1 MLWIAGAVVLLLLGA
16 VFTDP
21 EFSGE
26 PLVKGLARVP
36 RGTPSKAEPVA
47 QAALVEVV
55 AAPSGRWPLVKV
67 SLGFWR
73 NDAGPRWAKVR
84 VLEASGD
91 GPLKAGAE
99 VALDHWRLEPG
110 QRFVVC
116 LNARGES
123 VDGYLADAAGKVS
136 LVDDTPTAEP
146 IAPFAST
153 PPMAPADAF
162 PRLVGKPPSTIPTKF
177 RP

>member
-1 MLWIAGAVVLLLLGA
+1 MLWSAGAVVLLVLGA
-16 VFTDP
+16 VFVDP
-21 EFSGE
+21 ESSGE

-36 RGTPSKAEPVA
+36 RGVPTASEVVT
-47 QAALVEVV
+47 QAAFVEVV

-84 VLEASGD
+84 VLEVAGD

-99 VALDHWRLEPG
+99 HALDHWRLEAG

-116 LNARGES
+116 LNGRGES
-123 VDGYLADAAGKVS
+123 VDGYLADAAGQVS
-136 LVDDTPTAEP
+136 LVDPTPTAEP
-146 IAPFAST
+146 IAPFVST
-153 PPMAPADAF
+153 PPMAPAEALA
-162 PRLVGKPPSTIPTKF
+162 RLVGKPPSTIPTKF